1 MIGDT
6 THEPKLWKESRKKDR
21 KIMDS
26 RFKVKNLSVKYA
38 VRFFATLEIQTQ
50 PGGVNSNFWNILI
63 N

>member
-1 MIGDT
+1 M
-6 THEPKLWKESRKKDR
+6 ERKQGKNDR

-26 RFKVKNLSVKYA
+26 RFEVKNLSVKYA